1 MTSLR
6 RWLRGPGGGLL
17 LAVAVGALLR
27 YPGLGLIPPGLS
39 FDEAGNGVAALDV
52 AHGQYHL
59 WWPIGGGKEPLIAYL
74 LQPLFWLFGPT
85 RLALRLY
92 AATMG
97 LITVAGTYW
106 LAWELFSRPEKS
118 WKTEGLEGWKTGRLG
133 TKRSSNLPVFQP
145 SNLPIFAA
153 LGLATAFWHVAYSRI
168 AFRALSMPALEV
180 LALAWLWRAL
190 RTAGPLGGRAGRWR
204 HFAGAGFLLGLG
216 LYTYPSA
223 RFVPV
228 ALALFF
234 SIEALLARLRGE
246 RPLLLRHFWGL
257 ALSAAAGLLVF
268 SPLALF
274 FVRHPGTFLQ
284 RAETVSIFDPA
295 WNQGDL
301 WGTFLH
307 TTLVTLG
314 TFAGLTGDPNPMGN
328 LPGRPMLGLV
338 LAPLFWLG
346 VVVSIWR
353 VVRYVP
359 KERDATSSLST
370 ISPSPTNSP
379 TPYSSPKGT
388 YGLLPTSYSLL
399 PTPYLFLLCWWPVLL
414 LPGILAPEG
423 APHYLRIIGTAP
435 ATYILIAIGLAQI
448 SPGLPAGAGNIQYL
462 LAYPPGQ
469 AISKWRISNWL
480 ILIFLPIGLVTARDY
495 FVRWAKLPELYMA
508 YDVYAVELADQM
520 AAEADPSVAYIIP
533 MDLRAG
539 HEARHYTLDFLYR
552 GDIPYYYLPVDE
564 TTAAVRLTEAAA
576 GHRTLRVVRWL
587 RDKHAAAD
595 EREVVTFL
603 LATTAQLVEEKTYP
617 AYRIE
622 TWALPSAHTMFA
634 LPAIE
639 RTVDATFSDVLRL
652 ESASVSTEGE
662 RVAVALRWAPL
673 AAMDVD
679 YKASL
684 RLVAPDGR
692 IVAQKDRFLRHNWH
706 QGTSL
711 WPPETVNEYYP
722 LPPVPPGEYI
732 LQVVVYHPD
741 TLAPLVVDG
750 NVEVSLGT
758 VQVK

>member
-6 RWLRGPGGGLL
+6 RWLSGPGGGLL
-17 LAVAVGALLR
+17 LVVAVAALLR

-52 AHGQYHL
+52 VHGQYRL

-74 LQPLFWLFGPT
+74 VQPLFWLFGPT

-97 LITVAGTYW
+97 LVTVAGTYW
-106 LAWELFSRPEKS
+106 LAWELFAKPDKS
-118 WKTEGLEGWKTGRLG
+118 WKSGRVEGWKTGRLS
-133 TKRSSNLPVFQP
+133 TKRSSNFPTFQP
-145 SNLPIFAA
+145 SNLPIFQSSTLPLFAA

-168 AFRALSMPALEV
+168 AFRALAMPAVEV

-216 LYTYPSA
+216 LYTYPSG

-234 SIEALLARLRGE
+234 GIEALLARLRHE

-257 ALSAAAGLLVF
+257 ALSATVGLLVF

-274 FVRHPGTFLQ
+274 FVRHPGTFLE
-284 RAETVSIFDPA
+284 RAGTVSIFDPA

-314 TFAGLTGDPNPMGN
+314 TFAGLTGDPNLMGN

-353 VVRYVP
+353 IVRYVSNGHYDVP
-359 KERDATSSLST
+359 ERHDVTSSLSA
-370 ISPSPTNSP
+370 ISPSPTHSP
-379 TPYSSPKGT
+379 TP
-388 YGLLPTSYSLL
+388 YSLL

-462 LAYPPGQ
+462 
-469 AISKWRISNWL
+469 ISKWRISNWL

-495 FVRWAKLPELYMA
+495 FIRWAGQPELYMA
-508 YDVYAVELADQM
+508 YDVYAVELAEQM
-520 AAEADPSVAYIIP
+520 AAETDPSVAYVIP

-539 HEARHYTLDFLYR
+539 HEARHYTLDFLHR
-552 GDIPYYYLPVDE
+552 GNTPYYYLPVDE
-564 TTAAVRLTEAAA
+564 TTAAARLTEAAA
-576 GHRTLRVVRWL
+576 GHRALRVVRWL
-587 RDKHAAAD
+587 QDKHAAAD

-603 LATTAQLVEEKTYP
+603 LTTTAQLVEEETHP

-622 TWALPSAHTMFA
+622 TWVLPSAHTTFA

-652 ESASVSTEGE
+652 EAVSVAPMGE
-662 RVAVALRWAPL
+662 TVAVALRWAPL

-684 RLVAPDGR
+684 RLVAPDGNV
-692 IVAQKDRFLRHNWH
+692 VAQKDRFLRHNWH

-711 WPPETVNEYYP
+711 WPPETVNEYYL

-732 LQVVVYHPD
+732 LQVVIYRPE

-750 NVEVSLGT
+750 NLEVSLGR
-758 VQVK
+758 VWVK

>member
-6 RWLRGPGGGLL
+6 RWLSGPVGGLL
-17 LAVAVGALLR
+17 LVVAVAALLR

-52 AHGQYHL
+52 AHGQYRL

-85 RLALRLY
+85 HLALRFY

-106 LAWELFSRPEKS
+106 LAWELFVKPDES
-118 WKTEGLEGWKTGRLG
+118 WKVGRSLSAQ
-133 TKRSSNLPVFQP
+133 SSSLPVFQP
-145 SNLPIFAA
+145 SHLPIFQPSHLPIFAA

-168 AFRALSMPALEV
+168 AFRALAMPAVEV

-223 RFVPV
+223 RFVPL

-234 SIEALLARLRGE
+234 SIEALLARLQGE
-246 RPLLLRHFWGL
+246 RPLLIRHFWGL
-257 ALSAAAGLLVF
+257 ALSAAVGLLVF

-274 FVRHPGTFLQ
+274 FARHPGTFLE

-353 VVRYVP
+353 VVRYLSNRHRDVP
-359 KERDATSSLST
+359 KRHAATSSLST
-370 ISPSPTNSP
+370 ISPSPTNS
-379 TPYSSPKGT
+379 
-388 YGLLPTSYSLL
+388 

-462 LAYPPGQ
+462 
-469 AISKWRISNWL
+469 ISKWRISNWL

-495 FVRWAKLPELYMA
+495 FARWAKLPELYMA
-508 YDVYAVELADQM
+508 YDVYAVELVQHIE
-520 AAEADPSVAYIIP
+520 AETDPSLAYIIP

-552 GDIPYYYLPVDE
+552 GDIPYYYLSVDE
-564 TTAAVRLTEAAA
+564 TTAAARLTQAAA

-587 RDKHAAAD
+587 QDKHAAAD

-603 LATTAQLVEEKTYP
+603 LATTARLVEEETFP

-622 TWALPSAHTMFA
+622 TWVLPSVHTTFA
-634 LPAIE
+634 LPVIKRE
-639 RTVDATFSDVLRL
+639 VGATFSGKLRL
-652 ESASVSTEGE
+652 EAANVSALGE
-662 RVAVALRWAPL
+662 TVAVALRWAPL

-684 RLVAPDGR
+684 RLVAPDGNV
-692 IVAQKDRFLRHNWH
+692 VAQKDRFLRHNWH

-711 WPPETVNEYYP
+711 WPPETVNEYYL
-722 LPPVPPGEYI
+722 LPSVPPGEYEVW
-732 LQVVVYHPD
+732 VVVYHPE

-750 NVEVSLGT
+750 NVQVSLGT
-758 VQVK
+758 VLVK

>member
-6 RWLRGPGGGLL
+6 RWLSGPGGGLL
-17 LAVAVGALLR
+17 LAVAVAALLR
-27 YPGLGLIPPGLS
+27 YPGLDLIPPGLS

-52 AHGQYHL
+52 AHGQYRL

-85 RLALRLY
+85 RLALRFY

-106 LAWELFSRPEKS
+106 LAWEMFARPEKN
-118 WKTEGLEGWKTGRLG
+118 WKTGRLEG
-133 TKRSSNLPVFQP
+133 WKVGRVEGWKIGRSLSAQSSNLPT
-145 SNLPIFAA
+145 FAA

-168 AFRALSMPALEV
+168 AFRALAMPAVEV

-190 RTAGPLGGRAGRWR
+190 RSAGPLGGRAGRWR
-204 HFAGAGFLLGLG
+204 HFAGAGFLMGLG
-216 LYTYPSA
+216 LYTYPSG

-228 ALALFF
+228 VLALFF
-234 SIEALLARLRGE
+234 GVEALLARLRRE
-246 RPLLLRHFWGL
+246 RPLLVRHFRGL
-257 ALSAAAGLLVF
+257 ALSTAVALLVF

-274 FVRHPGTFLQ
+274 FARHPGTFFE

-307 TTLVTLG
+307 TILVTLG

-338 LAPLFWLG
+338 LACLFWLG
-346 VVVSIWR
+346 IAISIWR
-353 VVRYVP
+353 IVRYVFNGRYDVP
-359 KERDATSSLST
+359 KRHDATSSLPVIST
-370 ISPSPTNSP
+370 SPTYSP
-379 TPYSSPKGT
+379 TP
-388 YGLLPTSYSLL
+388 YSLL

-448 SPGLPAGAGNIQYL
+448 SNLRSP
-462 LAYPPGQ
+462 
-469 AISKWRISNWL
+469 ISKWRTGETASQRIGNWL

-495 FVRWAKLPELYMA
+495 FVRWAKLPELYRA
-508 YDVYAVELADQM
+508 YDVYAVELAEQM
-520 AAEADPSVAYIIP
+520 TAETDSSVAYVIP

-552 GDIPYYYLPVDE
+552 GHTPYYYLPVDE
-564 TTAAVRLTEAAA
+564 ATVAARLTEAAA

-587 RDKHAAAD
+587 QDKHAAAD

-603 LATTAQLVEEKTYP
+603 LTTTAQLIGEETYP
-617 AYRIE
+617 VYRIE
-622 TWALPSAHTMFA
+622 TWALPSAHTTFA

-639 RTVDATFSDVLRL
+639 RKVKATFGSVLRL
-652 ESASVSTEGE
+652 EAANVSPVGGT
-662 RVAVALRWAPL
+662 VAVALRWAPL

-684 RLVAPDGR
+684 RLVAPDGS
-692 IVAQKDRFLRHNWH
+692 VTAQKDRFLRHNWH

-711 WPPETVNEYYP
+711 WPPEAVNEYYL
-722 LPPVPPGEYI
+722 LPPVPPGEYE
-732 LQVVVYHPD
+732 LRVVVYHPE
-741 TLAPLVVDG
+741 TLAPLVVDD
-750 NVEVSLGT
+750 NVGVSLGT
-758 VQVK
+758 VWVD

>member
-6 RWLRGPGGGLL
+6 RWLSGPGGGLL
-17 LAVAVGALLR
+17 LVVAVAALLR
-27 YPGLGLIPPGLS
+27 YPGLDFAPPGFS

-74 LQPLFWLFGPT
+74 VQPLFWLFGPT

-106 LAWELFSRPEKS
+106 LAWELFAEHEK
-118 WKTEGLEGWKTGRLG
+118 GWKVGRLEDRKIG
-133 TKRSSNLPVFQP
+133 RLLSAQPSGLPTFQP
-145 SNLPIFAA
+145 SSEAPPWGNLPIFAA

-168 AFRALSMPALEV
+168 AFRALAMPAVEV

-216 LYTYPSA
+216 LYTYPSG

-234 SIEALLARLRGE
+234 GIEALLARFRRE

-257 ALSAAAGLLVF
+257 ALSATVGLLAF

-274 FVRHPGTFLQ
+274 FVRHPGTFLE
-284 RAETVSIFDPA
+284 RAGTVSIFDPA

-314 TFAGLTGDPNPMGN
+314 TFAGLTGDPNLMGN

-338 LAPLFWLG
+338 LASLFWLG

-359 KERDATSSLST
+359 KERDATSSLSA
-370 ISPSPTNSP
+370 IPPSPTHSP
-379 TPYSSPKGT
+379 TPYS
-388 YGLLPTSYSLL
+388 LLPTSYFLL

-435 ATYILIAIGLAQI
+435 ATYILVAVGLAQVTDFI
-448 SPGLPAGAGNIQYL
+448 SR
-462 LAYPPGQ
+462 
-469 AISKWRISNWL
+469 ISESASQRVSESANQRISNWL

-508 YDVYAVELADQM
+508 YDVYAVELAEQM
-520 AAEADPSVAYIIP
+520 AAETDPSVAYIIP

-564 TTAAVRLTEAAA
+564 TTAAARLTQAAA
-576 GHRTLRVVRWL
+576 GHQTLRVVGWL
-587 RDKHAAAD
+587 QDKHAAAD

-622 TWALPSAHTMFA
+622 TWVLPSAHTTFA
-634 LPAIE
+634 LPVIKGE
-639 RTVDATFSDVLRL
+639 VGATFSGKLRL
-652 ESASVSTEGE
+652 EAANVSAVGE
-662 RVAVALRWAPL
+662 TVAVALRWAPL

-711 WPPETVNEYYP
+711 WPPETVNEYYL

-732 LQVVVYHPD
+732 LQVVIYHPE
-741 TLAPLVVDG
+741 TLAPLVVGG
-750 NVEVSLGT
+750 NLEVSLGR
-758 VQVK
+758 VRVK

>member
-6 RWLRGPGGGLL
+6 RWLSGPGGGLL
-17 LAVAVGALLR
+17 LVVAVAALLR
-27 YPGLGLIPPGLS
+27 YPGLDLIPPGLS
-39 FDEAGNGVAALDV
+39 FDEAGNGIAALDV

-106 LAWELFSRPEKS
+106 LAWELFAKPEKS
-118 WKTEGLEGWKTGRLG
+118 WKIGRLEDWKTGRLG
-133 TKRSSNLPVFQP
+133 TERSSNLPIFQS

-168 AFRALSMPALEV
+168 TFRALAMPAVEA

-190 RTAGPLGGRAGRWR
+190 RSARPLGGSAGRWR
-204 HFAGAGFLLGLG
+204 HFAGAGFLIGLG
-216 LYTYPSA
+216 LYTYPSG

-228 ALALFF
+228 ALVLFF
-234 SIEALLARLRGE
+234 SVEAFLARLRRE
-246 RPLLLRHFWGL
+246 RPLVVHHFWGL
-257 ALSAAAGLLVF
+257 ALSAAVALLVF

-274 FVRHPGTFLQ
+274 FARHPGTFLE

-295 WNQGDL
+295 WNRGDL

-307 TTLVTLG
+307 TTLTTLG
-314 TFAGLTGDPNPMGN
+314 AFAGLSGDPNPMGN

-346 VVVSIWR
+346 VAISIWQ
-353 VVRYVP
+353 VIHYASDKP
-359 KERDATSSLST
+359 PTAPAP
-370 ISPSPTNSP
+370 ISPGLPASPPCLHLSARHRWLAPAGRGAGSLQSP
-379 TPYSSPKGT
+379 A
-388 YGLLPTSYSLL
+388 
-399 PTPYLFLLCWWPVLL
+399 PYLFLLCWWPVLL

-448 SPGLPAGAGNIQYL
+448 SNTQWARCLQFP
-462 LAYPPGQ
+462 
-469 AISKWRISNWL
+469 ISKWRTGEAASQRIGGWL

-495 FVRWAKLPELYMA
+495 FIRWAGQPELYMA
-508 YDVYAVELADQM
+508 YDVYAVELVKQM
-520 AAEADPSVAYIIP
+520 EAETDPSVAYVIP

-552 GDIPYYYLPVDE
+552 GDTPYYYLPVDE
-564 TTAAVRLTEAAA
+564 ATVAARLTEAAA
-576 GHRTLRVVRWL
+576 GQRTLRVVRWL
-587 RDKHAAAD
+587 QDKHAAAD

-603 LATTAQLVEEKTYP
+603 LTTTAQLMGVETYP
-617 AYRIE
+617 VYRIE
-622 TWALPSAHTMFA
+622 TWVLPSAHTTFV
-634 LPAIE
+634 LPVIKRE
-639 RTVDATFSDVLRL
+639 IGATFGGVLQL
-652 ESASVSTEGE
+652 EAANLSAVGRT
-662 RVAVALRWAPL
+662 VAVALRWAPL

-684 RLVAPDGR
+684 RLVAPDGSV
-692 IVAQKDRFLRHNWH
+692 VAQKDRFLRHNWH

-711 WPPETVNEYYP
+711 WSSETVNEYYL
-722 LPPVPPGEYI
+722 LPPVPPGEYE
-732 LQVVVYHPD
+732 LRVVVYHPE

-750 NVEVSLGT
+750 KVEVSLGLIR
-758 VQVK
+758 VE

>member
-17 LAVAVGALLR
+17 LAVAVAALLR

-97 LITVAGTYW
+97 LVTVAGTYW
-106 LAWELFSRPEKS
+106 LAWELFAK
-118 WKTEGLEGWKTGRLG
+118 
-133 TKRSSNLPVFQP
+133 P

-168 AFRALSMPALEV
+168 AFRALAMPALEV

-246 RPLLLRHFWGL
+246 RPLLMRDFWGL
-257 ALSAAAGLLVF
+257 ALSATVGLLVF

-284 RAETVSIFDPA
+284 RAETVSIFDPS

-314 TFAGLTGDPNPMGN
+314 TFAGLTGDPNSMGN

-353 VVRYVP
+353 VVRYLSNRHYDVP
-359 KERDATSSLST
+359 KRHDATSSPFT
-370 ISPSPTNSP
+370 IPPSPINSP
-379 TPYSSPKGT
+379 TPYS
-388 YGLLPTSYSLL
+388 LLPTSYSLL

-448 SPGLPAGAGNIQYL
+448 SSLPAGAGNIQYL

-508 YDVYAVELADQM
+508 YDVYAVELAEQM
-520 AAEADPSVAYIIP
+520 AAETDPSVAYIIP

-564 TTAAVRLTEAAA
+564 TTAAARLTEAAA

-587 RDKHAAAD
+587 QDKHAAAD

-603 LATTAQLVEEKTYP
+603 LATTAQLVQEKTYP

-684 RLVAPDGR
+684 RLVAPDGNV
-692 IVAQKDRFLRHNWH
+692 VAQKDRFLRHNWH
-706 QGTSL
+706 QGTGL
-711 WPPETVNEYYP
+711 WLPETVNEYYL

-732 LQVVVYHPD
+732 LQVVVYHPE

-750 NVEVSLGT
+750 NVEVSLDT

>member
-1 MTSLR
+1 MTPLR

-17 LAVAVGALLR
+17 LAVAVAALLR

-39 FDEAGNGVAALDV
+39 FDEAGNGIAALDV
-52 AHGQYHL
+52 AHGQYRL

-85 RLALRLY
+85 RLALRFY

-106 LAWELFSRPEKS
+106 LAWELFAKPEKS
-118 WKTEGLEGWKTGRLG
+118 WKRGSVEGWKTGRLG
-133 TKRSSNLPVFQP
+133 TKRSSNLPTFRP
-145 SNLPIFAA
+145 SDLPTLAA

-168 AFRALSMPALEV
+168 AFRALAMPAVEV

-204 HFAGAGFLLGLG
+204 HFAGTGFLLGLG
-216 LYTYPSA
+216 LYTYPSG

-234 SIEALLARLRGE
+234 SIEALLARLRRE
-246 RPLLLRHFWGL
+246 RPLLIRHFWGL
-257 ALSAAAGLLVF
+257 ALSAAVGLLVF

-274 FVRHPGTFLQ
+274 FVRHPGTFLE
-284 RAETVSIFDPA
+284 RAGTVSIFDPA
-295 WNQGDL
+295 WNRGDL

-307 TTLVTLG
+307 TTMVTLG

-328 LPGRPMLGLV
+328 LPGRPLLGLV

-379 TPYSSPKGT
+379 A
-388 YGLLPTSYSLL
+388 
-399 PTPYLFLLCWWPVLL
+399 PYLFLLCWWPVLL

-423 APHYLRIIGTAP
+423 APHFLRIIGTAP
-435 ATYILIAIGLAQI
+435 VTYILIAIGLAQI
-448 SPGLPAGAGNIQYL
+448 SPGLPTGAGNIQYL
-462 LAYPPGQ
+462 
-469 AISKWRISNWL
+469 ISKWRTSAIASQRIGNWL
-480 ILIFLPIGLVTARDY
+480 VLIFLPIGLVTVRDY
-495 FVRWAKLPELYMA
+495 FIRWAGQPELYMA
-508 YDVYAVELADQM
+508 YDVYAVELVKQIE
-520 AAEADPSVAYIIP
+520 AETDPSVAYIIP

-564 TTAAVRLTEAAA
+564 TSAAARLTQAAA
-576 GHRTLRVVRWL
+576 GHQTLRVVRWL
-587 RDKHAAAD
+587 QDKHAAAD

-603 LATTAQLVEEKTYP
+603 LATTAQLVEEETYS

-622 TWALPSAHTMFA
+622 TWALPSTHTTFA
-634 LPAIE
+634 LPVIQ
-639 RTVDATFSDVLRL
+639 RTVDATFGDVLRL
-652 ESASVSTEGE
+652 EAASVSAVGE
-662 RVAVALRWAPL
+662 TVAVALRWAPL

-679 YKASL
+679 FKASL
-684 RLVAPDGR
+684 RLVAPDGNV
-692 IVAQKDRFLRHNWH
+692 VAQKDRFLRHNWH

-711 WPPETVNEYYP
+711 WPLETVNEYYL

-732 LQVVVYHPD
+732 LQVVVYQPE
-741 TLAPLVVDG
+741 TLAPLVVGG
-750 NVEVSLGT
+750 NPELSLGT
-758 VQVK
+758 VRVK

>member
-17 LAVAVGALLR
+17 LAVAVAALLR

-106 LAWELFSRPEKS
+106 LAWELFAEPEKS
-118 WKTEGLEGWKTGRLG
+118 WKAGGLEAPPSG
-133 TKRSSNLPVFQP
+133 NLPT
-145 SNLPIFAA
+145 FAA

-168 AFRALSMPALEV
+168 AFRALAMPALEV

-190 RTAGPLGGRAGRWR
+190 RTTGPLGGRAGRWR

-246 RPLLLRHFWGL
+246 RPLLMRHFWGL
-257 ALSAAAGLLVF
+257 ALSATIGLLVF

-284 RAETVSIFDPA
+284 RAGTVSIFDPA

-353 VVRYVP
+353 VVRHVP

-370 ISPSPTNSP
+370 IPPSPTNPSTPYSLLP
-379 TPYSSPKGT
+379 TPYSP
-388 YGLLPTSYSLL
+388 LL
-399 PTPYLFLLCWWPVLL
+399 TPYLFLLCWWPVLL

-423 APHYLRIIGTAP
+423 APHFLRIIGTAP

-462 LAYPPGQ
+462 
-469 AISKWRISNWL
+469 ISKWRTSAIAGQWIGNWL
-480 ILIFLPIGLVTARDY
+480 VLIFLPIGLVTVRDY
-495 FVRWAKLPELYMA
+495 FIRWAGQPELYMA
-508 YDVYAVELADQM
+508 YDVYAVELVTQIE
-520 AAEADPSVAYIIP
+520 AETDPSVIYIIP

-564 TTAAVRLTEAAA
+564 TTAAARLTQAAA
-576 GHRTLRVVRWL
+576 GHQTLRVVRWL

-622 TWALPSAHTMFA
+622 TWVLPSAHTTFE
-634 LPAIE
+634 LPLIKRE
-639 RTVDATFSDVLRL
+639 VGATFSGKLRL
-652 ESASVSTEGE
+652 EAANVSAVGE
-662 RVAVALRWAPL
+662 TVAVALRWAPL

-706 QGTSL
+706 QGTGL
-711 WPPETVNEYYP
+711 WPPETVNEYYL

-732 LQVVVYHPD
+732 LKVVVYHPE

-750 NVEVSLGT
+750 NVEASLDT